1 MIFLSLNYFYNEM
14 DIFFPKIKLLLF
26 CRLIS
31 MFNIIIQSKLYNI
44 DTRFYIGTLNKLIKL
59 SP

>member
-1 MIFLSLNYFYNEM
+1 M
-14 DIFFPKIKLLLF
+14 DTFFPKIKLLLF